1 MHLSLGQIGNNLRR
15 KAVPTRIMAV
25 LWSFA
30 LILAL
35 TPCCEVFATAT
46 PTDHPAGHGHAD
58 AHVHDAAD
66 LPHGSD
72 PDIGDG
78 PCAPWLNVALS
89 TLDSA
94 PALLSVTPSPE
105 SPAVLLRDSG
115 FIPALARRPVMH
127 WGVHAPPPVPRPL
140 YLRFVRFLE

>member
-1 MHLSLGQIGNNLRR
+1 MHLSLGRIGNNLRR
-15 KAVPTRIMAV
+15 QVVPTRILVA

-30 LILAL
+30 LILAF
-35 TPCCEVFATAT
+35 TPCCEVFATAP
-46 PTDHPAGHGHAD
+46 PTDHPAGHGHAH
-58 AHVHDAAD
+58 AHDAAD
-66 LPHGSD
+66 LPNGSD
-72 PDIGDG
+72 ADIGDG

-94 PALLSVTPSPE
+94 PALLSVTSSPE

-115 FIPALARRPVMH
+115 FIPALARRPAVH